1 MAKLRQQAMGE
12 LNAGGRLTSSETRDA
27 QQSARAAFNARG
39 LTRSDPGVFAEA
51 LNQSRYSNARQQ
63 QRRQFAMGVDSAD
76 LQRQQYGSNLL
87 GTTGQ
92 FLSQTSSD
100 PFAAILG
107 RSAQSQGV
115 QGAGFSLQSQP
126 QIFNPFDPYSGA
138 LNASNQQNI
147 MDART
152 ATSANRASIYGSM
165 FGAVGSAYGSMC
177 WVARSAYGPRNPKWL
192 IFRMCLLTQAPA
204 WFRNAYRKHGPG
216 FAKWL
221 DAHPRFKPV
230 VRAAMDLTL
239 KLA

>member
-1 MAKLRQQAMGE
+1 MGE

-39 LTRSDPGVFAEA
+39 LTRSDPGIFAEA
-51 LNQSRYSNARQQ
+51 MNQSRYANERQQ

-92 FLSQTSSD
+92 FLGQTSLD
-100 PFAAILG
+100 PFQSILG
-107 RSAQSQGV
+107 RSAAPQGV

-126 QIFNPFDPYSGA
+126 TIFNPFDPYAGGIY
-138 LNASNQQNI
+138 ASNQQNI

-152 ATSANRASIYGSM
+152 ATAANRASITGS
-165 FGAVGSAYGSMC
+165 FIGALGSAAGGMMC
-177 WVARSAYGPRNPKWL
+177 WVARSAYGMHNPKWL
-192 IFRMCLLTQAPA
+192 AFRHWVINSAPA
-204 WFRNAYRKHGPG
+204 WFRNAYIKHGPG

-221 DAHPRFKPV
+221 DAHPRFKPA